1 MNWFDRMKSGV
12 LTRIKREITEGLWAK
27 CKQCGEATYQ
37 HALERQQWICP
48 HCGSHLA
55 IGHRQYIDLLTDE
68 GSFVELNRSL
78 TTADPLKFRDHRRY
92 TDRIK
97 EGKKKSG
104 MNESVCT
111 GTARIGGH
119 AVALGVMDTAYI
131 LGSLGGATGE
141 KISRL
146 IDRAIDDRRTLIL
159 TCQSG
164 GARMQESTYSL
175 MQMAKISARL
185 HQFSNAGLLYIAV
198 LTDPTYGG
206 VTASFAMLGDVIL
219 AEPGARVGFAGQAV
233 IKQFLSL
240 DELPDQFQI
249 SEQVLEHGFVDC
261 VVSRRD
267 MVATIS
273 RLIALLAPG
282 PGAPEAAT
290 AAAR

>member
-1 MNWFDRMKSGV
+1 
-12 LTRIKREITEGLWAK
+12 
-27 CKQCGEATYQ
+27 
-37 HALERQQWICP
+37 
-48 HCGSHLA
+48 
-55 IGHRQYIDLLTDE
+55 
-68 GSFVELNRSL
+68 
-78 TTADPLKFRDHRRY
+78 
-92 TDRIK
+92 
-97 EGKKKSG
+97 
-104 MNESVCT
+104 
-111 GTARIGGH
+111 
-119 AVALGVMDTAYI
+119 
-131 LGSLGGATGE
+131 
-141 KISRL
+141 
-146 IDRAIDDRRTLIL
+146 
-159 TCQSG
+159 
-164 GARMQESTYSL
+164 MQESTYSL